1 VLNRHIKVRKTK
13 GEGKFRYESGRE
25 LDLDDMVPEIKF
37 FSLFSGSV
45 FNVEGAN
52 EVSSPATQ
60 QAVEELKK
68 GARKHSQLGKRV
80 RQRKQ
85 NLSHLT

>member
-1 VLNRHIKVRKTK
+1 M
-13 GEGKFRYESGRE
+13 GE

-45 FNVEGAN
+45 FNVECAN
-52 EVSSPATQ
+52 EVSSPAAQ

-68 GARKHSQLGKRV
+68 GARKHSQLGK
-80 RQRKQ
+80 
-85 NLSHLT
+85 